1 MEDQEH
7 AVPQVKQNPSEDGFC
22 RPLFCGQQNRQ
33 ICLYIFSKACYDKY
47 YNIGTYAFLRVEKYP
62 DLRQRGN
69 KSMYRRDSKGWLKH
83 FDFMVLDLI
92 VLQVAFVLSYV
103 LRHGWTNPYQNPVY
117 AGMGAFLLLC
127 DLVIIF
133 FTEPFRN
140 ILKRGYYR
148 EMEALIQ
155 QTLFVELFAVLFLFA
170 QQTGEEYS
178 RLSMMLMGV
187 LYVAIGYPARLIWK
201 QVLRKS
207 HRQGRRSLLLI
218 CTRENVEK
226 TIQNLYDNN
235 YGAYRITGLVL
246 LEDGWV
252 GQQIGGVP
260 VVAQIQETAAYAQ
273 KNWVDEVFVN
283 LPEGSE
289 IPYALMDDFVE
300 MGVTV
305 HLSLAQVTHMQGR
318 VQIVEKVGN
327 YTVLTSSMN
336 YATTKQAFLKRAM
349 DIAGGLVGCL
359 ICGVLFLFVAPAIYI
374 SSPGPIFFTQERI
387 GKNGKHFKM
396 YKFRSMYMDAEE
408 RKKEL
413 LALNR
418 HGGALMFK
426 LDFDPR
432 IIGNKILPDGTRKTG
447 VGQFIRD
454 TSIDEFPQFFNV
466 LKGDMS
472 LVGTRPPLISE
483 FEAYQQHHRA
493 RMSVKP
499 GITGMWQVSGRSEIT
514 DFEEVVQLDTK
525 YINEWSIGLDIKILL
540 QTVITVLKRKGS
552 M

>member
-1 MEDQEH
+1 M
-7 AVPQVKQNPSEDGFC
+7 K
-22 RPLFCGQQNRQ
+22 
-33 ICLYIFSKACYDKY
+33 K
-47 YNIGTYAFLRVEKYP
+47 T
-62 DLRQRGN
+62 
-69 KSMYRRDSKGWLKH
+69 
-83 FDFMVLDLI
+83 
-92 VLQVAFVLSYV
+92 
-103 LRHGWTNPYQNPVY
+103 
-117 AGMGAFLLLC
+117 
-127 DLVIIF
+127 
-133 FTEPFRN
+133 
-140 ILKRGYYR
+140 IL
-148 EMEALIQ
+148 
-155 QTLFVELFAVLFLFA
+155 
-170 QQTGEEYS
+170 
-178 RLSMMLMGV
+178 
-187 LYVAIGYPARLIWK
+187 WK
-201 QVLRKS
+201 LVLRKTR
-207 HRQGRRSLLLI
+207 RQGKRSLLI
-218 CTRENVEK
+218 VGSVENVVQTVRSIYE
-226 TIQNLYDNN
+226 NN
-235 YGAYRITGLVL
+235 YGVYTVSGLVL
-246 LEDGWV
+246 VEEGFV
-252 GQQIGGVP
+252 GTEIGGVP
-260 VVAQIQETAAYAQ
+260 VVAETETAAAYAQ

-283 LPEGSE
+283 LPETETLSQKL
-289 IPYALMDDFVE
+289 IDNFVE

-305 HLSLAQVTHMQGR
+305 HLNLSQITHVPGR

-336 YATTKQAFLKRAM
+336 YATTRQAFLKRAM

-413 LALNR
+413 LAQNR

-432 IIGNKILPDGTRKTG
+432 IIGNKILPDGTRKKG
-447 VGQFIRD
+447 IGQFIRD

-483 FEAYQQHHRA
+483 FEAYEQHHRA

-499 GITGMWQVSGRSEIT
+499 GITGMWQVSGRSTIT
-514 DFEEVVQLDTK
+514 DFEEVVRLDTR
-525 YINEWSIGLDIKILL
+525 YINEWSLGLDIKILL
-540 QTVITVLKRKGS
+540 QTVAAVLKREGS

>member
-1 MEDQEH
+1 
-7 AVPQVKQNPSEDGFC
+7 
-22 RPLFCGQQNRQ
+22 
-33 ICLYIFSKACYDKY
+33 
-47 YNIGTYAFLRVEKYP
+47 
-62 DLRQRGN
+62 
-69 KSMYRRDSKGWLKH
+69 MYRRDAKGWLKH
-83 FDFMVLDLI
+83 LDFMILDLI
-92 VLQVAFVLSYV
+92 VLQVSFVLAYV
-103 LRHGWTNPYQNPVY
+103 LWHGFHNPYRLPLY
-117 AGMGAFLLLC
+117 ADMGLFLFLC

-148 EMEALIQ
+148 EMEALLQ
-155 QTLFVELFAVLFLFA
+155 QTVFVELFAVLYLFA
-170 QQTGEEYS
+170 QKSGESYS
-178 RLSMMLMGV
+178 RMTMFLMGV
-187 LYVAIGYPARLIWK
+187 LYVVIGYITRILWK
-201 QVLRKS
+201 QVLKKIQRP
-207 HRQGRRSLLLI
+207 GRRSLLLV
-218 CTRENVEK
+218 CNMENVVK
-226 TIQNLYDNN
+226 TISDLHSNN
-235 YGAYRITGLVL
+235 YGVFQFSGLVL
-246 LEDGWV
+246 MEEGFV
-252 GQQIGGVP
+252 GTEIGGVP
-260 VVAQIQETAAYAQ
+260 VVAEMKDAAAYAQ
-273 KNWVDEVFVN
+273 KNWVDEVFIN
-283 LPEGSE
+283 LPEGVQT
-289 IPYALMDDFVE
+289 PQMLMDDFVE

-305 HLSLAQVTHMQGR
+305 HLNLSQVTHTPGR
-318 VQIVEKVGN
+318 VQIVEKVGS

-336 YATTKQAFLKRAM
+336 YATTKQAFVKRAM
-349 DIAGGLVGCL
+349 DILGGLVGCL
-359 ICGVLFLFVAPAIYI
+359 LCGLLMIFVAPAIYI
-374 SSPGPIFFTQERI
+374 SSPGPIFFAQERI

-413 LALNR
+413 MAQNKVS
-418 HGGALMFK
+418 GGLMFK

-447 VGQFIRD
+447 IGQFIRS

-514 DFEEVVQLDTK
+514 DFEEVVRLDTK

-540 QTVITVLKRKGS
+540 QTVAAVLQRKGS

>member
-1 MEDQEH
+1 
-7 AVPQVKQNPSEDGFC
+7 
-22 RPLFCGQQNRQ
+22 
-33 ICLYIFSKACYDKY
+33 
-47 YNIGTYAFLRVEKYP
+47 
-62 DLRQRGN
+62 
-69 KSMYRRDSKGWLKH
+69 MYRRDTKSWLKH
-83 FDFMVLDLI
+83 FDFMVLDLV
-92 VLQVAFVLSYV
+92 VLQVAFVLSYSI
-103 LRHGWTNPYQNPVY
+103 HHAWKNPYAEPLY
-117 AGMGAFLLLC
+117 ANMSIFLMLC
-127 DLVIIF
+127 DLLIIF

-140 ILKRGYYR
+140 VLKRGYYR
-148 EMEALIQ
+148 EMEALVQ
-155 QTLFVELFAVLFLFA
+155 QAVFVELFAVLYLFA
-170 QQTGEEYS
+170 QKVGGEYS
-178 RLSMMLMGV
+178 RVSMMLMGI
-187 LYVAIGYPARLIWK
+187 LYVLIGYITRICWK
-201 QVLRKS
+201 QILKKTR
-207 HRQGRRSLLLI
+207 RTGNRSLLI
-218 CTRENVEK
+218 VCDQSNAVK
-226 TIQNLYDNN
+226 TIQNIRDNN
-235 YGAYRITGLVL
+235 YGIYRIAGLVL
-246 LEDGWV
+246 TDV
-252 GQQIGGVP
+252 GFEGMEIGGVP
-260 VVAQIQETAAYAQ
+260 VVADLSSASVYAQ
-273 KNWVDEVFVN
+273 KNWVDEVFVS
-283 LPEGSE
+283 LPEGAQ
-289 IPYALMDDFVE
+289 IPNRLMDDFVE

-305 HLSLAQVTHMQGR
+305 HLDLSQITHMPGR
-318 VQIVEKVGN
+318 VQIVEKVGSF
-327 YTVLTSSMN
+327 TVLTSSMN
-336 YATTKQAFLKRAM
+336 YATTKQALLKRTM

-359 ICGVLFLFVAPAIYI
+359 MCGVLFLFVAPAIYI

-413 LALNR
+413 LAQNR

-447 VGQFIRD
+447 IGQFIRD

-514 DFEEVVQLDTK
+514 DFEEVVRLDTK

-540 QTVITVLKRKGS
+540 QTVATVLKREGS

>member
-1 MEDQEH
+1 
-7 AVPQVKQNPSEDGFC
+7 
-22 RPLFCGQQNRQ
+22 
-33 ICLYIFSKACYDKY
+33 
-47 YNIGTYAFLRVEKYP
+47 
-62 DLRQRGN
+62 
-69 KSMYRRDSKGWLKH
+69 MYRRDTKSWLKH
-83 FDFMVLDLI
+83 FDFMVLDLV
-92 VLQVAFVLSYV
+92 VLQIAFVLSYA
-103 LRHGWTNPYQNPVY
+103 LHHDWKNPYAEPLY
-117 AGMGAFLLLC
+117 ANMSIFLMLC
-127 DLVIIF
+127 DLLIIF

-140 ILKRGYYR
+140 VLKRGYYR
-148 EMEALIQ
+148 EMEALVQ
-155 QTLFVELFAVLFLFA
+155 QAVFVELFAVLYLFA
-170 QQTGEEYS
+170 QKVGGDYS
-178 RLSMMLMGV
+178 RVSMMLMGI
-187 LYVAIGYPARLIWK
+187 LYVLIGYITRICWK
-201 QVLRKS
+201 QILKKTR
-207 HRQGRRSLLLI
+207 RTGNRSLLI
-218 CTRENVEK
+218 VCDQSNAVK
-226 TIQNLYDNN
+226 TIQNIRDNN
-235 YGAYRITGLVL
+235 YGIYRIAGLVL
-246 LEDGWV
+246 TDV
-252 GQQIGGVP
+252 GFEGMEIGGVP
-260 VVAQIQETAAYAQ
+260 VVADLSSASVYAQ
-273 KNWVDEVFVN
+273 KNWVDEVFVS
-283 LPEGSE
+283 LPEGAQ
-289 IPYALMDDFVE
+289 IPNRLMDDFVE

-305 HLSLAQVTHMQGR
+305 HLDLSQITHMPGR
-318 VQIVEKVGN
+318 VQIVEKVGSF
-327 YTVLTSSMN
+327 TVLTSSMN
-336 YATTKQAFLKRAM
+336 YATTKQALLKRTM
-349 DIAGGLVGCL
+349 DITGGLGGCL
-359 ICGVLFLFVAPAIYI
+359 MCGVLFLFVAPAIYI

-413 LALNR
+413 LAQNR

-447 VGQFIRD
+447 IGQFIRD

-514 DFEEVVQLDTK
+514 DFEEVVRLDTK

-540 QTVITVLKRKGS
+540 QTVATVLKREGS

>member
-1 MEDQEH
+1 
-7 AVPQVKQNPSEDGFC
+7 
-22 RPLFCGQQNRQ
+22 
-33 ICLYIFSKACYDKY
+33 
-47 YNIGTYAFLRVEKYP
+47 
-62 DLRQRGN
+62 
-69 KSMYRRDSKGWLKH
+69 MYRRDAKGWLKH
-83 FDFMVLDLI
+83 FDFMILDLM
-92 VLQVAFVLSYV
+92 VLQTAFVLSYT
-103 LRHGWTNPYQNPVY
+103 LRHGWVNPYWDPLY
-117 AGMGAFLLLC
+117 ADMGTFLMLF

-148 EMEALIQ
+148 EMEAVLQ
-155 QTLFVELFAVLFLFA
+155 QAIFVELFAVLYLFA
-170 QQTGEEYS
+170 QQAGEEYS
-178 RLSMMLMGV
+178 RISMLLLAV
-187 LYVAIGYPARLIWK
+187 LYVGLGYPARLIWK
-201 QVLRKS
+201 QVLKKTRRNGS
-207 HRQGRRSLLLI
+207 RSLLVV
-218 CTRENVEK
+218 CSKETAVK
-226 TIQNLYDNN
+226 TIKNIRDHN
-235 YGAYRITGLVL
+235 YGSYNIAGLVL
-246 LEDGWV
+246 TDRDFTGMELN
-252 GQQIGGVP
+252 GVP
-260 VVAQIQETAAYAQ
+260 VVAEAEEAAAYAQ

-283 LPEGSE
+283 LVTTEEFPQKL
-289 IPYALMDDFVE
+289 IDDFME

-305 HLSLAQVTHMQGR
+305 HLNMPQITQVPGR

-327 YTVLTSSMN
+327 YTVITSSMN
-336 YATTKQAFLKRAM
+336 YATTRQAFMKRFM

-359 ICGVLFLFVAPAIYI
+359 ICAILFVFVAPIIYI
-374 SSPGPIFFTQERI
+374 SSPGPIFFKQERI

-413 LALNR
+413 MSQNK
-418 HGGALMFK
+418 HSSDLMFK

-447 VGQFIRD
+447 IGQFIRD
-454 TSIDEFPQFFNV
+454 TSIDEFPQFINV
-466 LKGDMS
+466 LKGEMS

-514 DFEEVVQLDTK
+514 DFEEVVRLDTQ
-525 YINEWSIGLDIKILL
+525 YINDWSIGLDIKILL
-540 QTVITVLKRKGS
+540 QTVVAVLRRKGS

>member
-1 MEDQEH
+1 MIEIIIGRS
-7 AVPQVKQNPSEDGFC
+7 AVFSDFGLPFILSWIIPGHGR
-22 RPLFCGQQNRQ
+22 RPCP
-33 ICLYIFSKACYDKY
+33 
-47 YNIGTYAFLRVEKYP
+47 VE
-62 DLRQRGN
+62 RG
-69 KSMYRRDSKGWLKH
+69 SDMYRRDTKGWLKH
-83 FDFMVLDLI
+83 FDFMVLDLLA
-92 VLQVAFVLSYV
+92 LQIAFVLSYAIHHAW
-103 LRHGWTNPYQNPVY
+103 RNPFADPLY
-117 AGMGAFLLLC
+117 ANMSVFLMLC

-148 EMEALIQ
+148 EMESIVQ
-155 QTLFVELFAVLFLFA
+155 QTIFVELFAVLYLFA
-170 QQTGEEYS
+170 QKTGGDYS
-178 RLSMMLMGV
+178 RISMMLMGIFYLV
-187 LYVAIGYPARLIWK
+187 IGYIVRILWK
-201 QVLRKS
+201 LFLLKTRRVGK
-207 HRQGRRSLLLI
+207 RSLLII
-218 CTRENVEK
+218 CTQENAVK
-226 TIQNLYDNN
+226 TIQNIHKNN
-235 YGAYRITGLVL
+235 YGDYLFAGLVL
-246 LEDGWV
+246 VNPGFV
-252 GQQIGGVP
+252 GMEISSVP
-260 VVAQIQETAAYAQ
+260 VVAELEAVAAYAQ
-273 KNWVDEVFVN
+273 KNWVDEVFIN
-283 LPEGSE
+283 LPETVAL
-289 IPYALMDDFVE
+289 PHKLMDDFVE

-305 HLSLAQVTHMQGR
+305 HLNLSQVTHTPGR

-359 ICGVLFLFVAPAIYI
+359 ICGLLTIFVAPAIYI

-413 LALNR
+413 MAQNR
-418 HGGALMFK
+418 HGGNLMFK
-426 LDFDPR
+426 LEFDPR
-432 IIGNKILPDGTRKTG
+432 IIGNKILSDGSRKTG
-447 VGQFIRD
+447 IGQFIRD

-466 LKGDMS
+466 LKGEMS

-514 DFEEVVQLDTK
+514 DFEEVVRLDTQ
-525 YINEWSIGLDIKILL
+525 YINEWSIGLDIKILI
-540 QTVITVLKRKGS
+540 QTVFAVLKRKGS

>member
-1 MEDQEH
+1 
-7 AVPQVKQNPSEDGFC
+7 
-22 RPLFCGQQNRQ
+22 
-33 ICLYIFSKACYDKY
+33 
-47 YNIGTYAFLRVEKYP
+47 
-62 DLRQRGN
+62 
-69 KSMYRRDSKGWLKH
+69 MYRRDAKGWLKH
-83 FDFMVLDLI
+83 LDFMILDLI
-92 VLQVAFVLSYV
+92 VLQISFVLAYV
-103 LRHGWTNPYQNPVY
+103 LRHGLHNPYRVPLY
-117 AGMGAFLLLC
+117 ANMSVFLFLC

-148 EMEALIQ
+148 EMEAILQ
-155 QTLFVELFAVLFLFA
+155 QAVFVELFAALYLFA
-170 QQTGEEYS
+170 QKSGASYS
-178 RLSMMLMGV
+178 RMTMFLMGIV
-187 LYVAIGYPARLIWK
+187 YILLGYITRIFWK
-201 QVLRKS
+201 WVLRKNK
-207 HRQGRRSLLLI
+207 RAGKRSLLLV
-218 CTRENVEK
+218 CSMENVVK
-226 TIQNLYDNN
+226 TLGDLCSNN
-235 YGAYRITGLVL
+235 YGSYQFSGLVL
-246 LEDGWV
+246 LEEGFV
-252 GQQIGGVP
+252 GREIGGVP
-260 VVAQIQETAAYAQ
+260 VVAEAKDAAAYAQ
-273 KNWVDEVFVN
+273 KNWVDEVFIN
-283 LPEGSE
+283 LPEGAE
-289 IPYALMDDFVE
+289 TPQLLMDDFVE

-305 HLSLAQVTHMQGR
+305 HLNLSQVTHTPGR

-327 YTVLTSSMN
+327 FTVLTSSMN
-336 YATTKQAFLKRAM
+336 YATTKQAFAKRAM
-349 DIAGGLVGCL
+349 DILGGLVGCL

-374 SSPGPIFFTQERI
+374 SSPGPIFFAQERI

-413 LALNR
+413 MAQNKIS
-418 HGGALMFK
+418 GGLMFK

-432 IIGNKILPDGTRKTG
+432 IIGNRILPDGTRKTG
-447 VGQFIRD
+447 IGQFIRS

-514 DFEEVVQLDTK
+514 DFEEVVRLDTK
-525 YINEWSIGLDIKILL
+525 YINEWSLGLDIKILL
-540 QTVITVLKRKGS
+540 QTVAAVLKRKGS

>member
-1 MEDQEH
+1 
-7 AVPQVKQNPSEDGFC
+7 
-22 RPLFCGQQNRQ
+22 
-33 ICLYIFSKACYDKY
+33 
-47 YNIGTYAFLRVEKYP
+47 
-62 DLRQRGN
+62 
-69 KSMYRRDSKGWLKH
+69 MYRRDGKSWLKH
-83 FDFMVLDLI
+83 VDFMILDLLI
-92 VLQVAFVLSYV
+92 LQIAFVLSYV
-103 LRHGWTNPYQNPVY
+103 LRHGMENPFDRPPY
-117 AGMGAFLLLC
+117 ANMSVFLMLS
-127 DLVIIF
+127 DLIIIF

-140 ILKRGYYR
+140 ILKRGYFR
-148 EMEALIQ
+148 ELEAIAQ
-155 QTLFVELFAVLFLFA
+155 QTVFLELSAVFFLFA
-170 QQTGEEYS
+170 QKTGEQYS
-178 RLSMMLMGV
+178 RISMVLMAV
-187 LYVAIGYPARLIWK
+187 LYAAISYTVRILWK
-201 QVLRKS
+201 WFLKKTR
-207 HRQGRRSLLLI
+207 RQGQRSLLI
-218 CTRENVEK
+218 VCTQENVIR
-226 TIQNLYDNN
+226 TIKNINDAN
-235 YGAYRITGLVL
+235 YGQYRISGLVMMDPGFAGM
-246 LEDGWV
+246 E
-252 GQQIGGVP
+252 IGGIP
-260 VVAQIQETAAYAQ
+260 VVAEAAEAPAYAQ

-283 LPEGSE
+283 LPEAME
-289 IPYALMDDFVE
+289 TPHDMMDAFVE

-305 HLSLAQVTHMQGR
+305 HLNLSQVTKMPGR

-359 ICGVLFLFVAPAIYI
+359 ICAILFVFVAPVLYI

-413 LALNR
+413 LAQNKMN
-418 HGGALMFK
+418 GSLMFK

-447 VGQFIRD
+447 IGQFIRS

-514 DFEEVVQLDTK
+514 DFEEVVKLDTQ

-540 QTVITVLKRKGS
+540 KTVLTVLKRDGS
-552 M
+552 V

>member
-1 MEDQEH
+1 
-7 AVPQVKQNPSEDGFC
+7 
-22 RPLFCGQQNRQ
+22 
-33 ICLYIFSKACYDKY
+33 
-47 YNIGTYAFLRVEKYP
+47 
-62 DLRQRGN
+62 
-69 KSMYRRDSKGWLKH
+69 MYRRDSKGWLKH
-83 FDFMVLDLI
+83 FDFMVLDLM
-92 VLQVAFVLSYV
+92 VLQIAFVLSYV
-103 LRHGWTNPYQNPVY
+103 LWHGWVNPYQYPIYVSMN
-117 AGMGAFLLLC
+117 AFLLMC

-148 EMEALIQ
+148 EMEALLQ
-155 QTLFVELFAVLFLFA
+155 QTLFIVLFAVLFLFA
-170 QQTGEEYS
+170 QQAGEEYS
-178 RLSMMLMGV
+178 RGTMVLMGV
-187 LYVAIGYPARLIWK
+187 LYVAIGYPARLGWK
-201 QVLRKS
+201 LVLKKTRRIGS
-207 HRQGRRSLLLI
+207 RSLLLV
-218 CTRENVEK
+218 CNRENVEK
-226 TIQNLYDNN
+226 IIKNISDNN

-246 LEDGWV
+246 LEESFV
-252 GQQIGGVP
+252 GTTISGVP
-260 VVAQIQETAAYAQ
+260 VVAEAADAAAYAQ

-283 LPEGSE
+283 LPETTE
-289 IPYALMDDFVE
+289 QVQTLMDDFVE

-305 HLSLAQVTHMQGR
+305 HLSLMQITHMQGR

-359 ICGVLFLFVAPAIYI
+359 ICCVLMIFVAPAIYI
-374 SSPGPIFFTQERI
+374 SSPGPIFFAQERI
-387 GKNGKHFKM
+387 GKNGKRFKM

-432 IIGNKILPDGTRKTG
+432 IIGNKTLPDGTRKTG
-447 VGQFIRD
+447 VGQFIRN

-514 DFEEVVQLDTK
+514 DFEQVVQLDTK

-540 QTVITVLKRKGS
+540 QTVITVLRRKGS

>member
-1 MEDQEH
+1 
-7 AVPQVKQNPSEDGFC
+7 
-22 RPLFCGQQNRQ
+22 
-33 ICLYIFSKACYDKY
+33 
-47 YNIGTYAFLRVEKYP
+47 
-62 DLRQRGN
+62 
-69 KSMYRRDSKGWLKH
+69 MYRRDSKGWLKH
-83 FDFMVLDLI
+83 LDFMVLDLL
-92 VLQVAFVLSYV
+92 VLQVAFVLSYM
-103 LRHGWTNPYQNPVY
+103 LHHDWHNPYKEPLY
-117 AGMGAFLLLC
+117 ANMSLFLMMC

-140 ILKRGYYR
+140 VLKRGYYR
-148 EMEALIQ
+148 EMEAIVQ
-155 QTLFVELFAVLFLFA
+155 QAVFVELFAVLYLFA
-170 QQTGEEYS
+170 QKVGGDYS
-178 RLSMMLMGV
+178 RVSMLLMGI
-187 LYVAIGYPARLIWK
+187 LYVIIGYIVRIIWK
-201 QVLRKS
+201 LVLDKFQRPGK
-207 HRQGRRSLLLI
+207 RSLLLV
-218 CTRENVEK
+218 CNMENVVS
-226 TIQNLYDNN
+226 TISNIRHNN
-235 YGAYRITGLVL
+235 YGTYQLSGLVL
-246 LEDGWV
+246 AEEGFV
-252 GQQIGGVP
+252 GTEIGGVP
-260 VVAQIQETAAYAQ
+260 VVAEARDVSAYTQ
-273 KNWVDEVFVN
+273 KHWVDEVFINVPDTET
-283 LPEGSE
+283 LPQHM
-289 IPYALMDDFVE
+289 MDDFVE

-305 HLSLAQVTHMQGR
+305 HLNLTQVTHTPGR

-336 YATTKQAFLKRAM
+336 YATTKQAFAKRAM
-349 DIAGGLVGCL
+349 DILGGLVGCL
-359 ICGVLFLFVAPAIYI
+359 ICGLLIILVGPVIYL
-374 SSPGPIFFTQERI
+374 SSPGPIFFAQERI

-413 LALNR
+413 MAQNKIS
-418 HGGALMFK
+418 GGLMFK

-447 VGQFIRD
+447 IGQFIRS

-514 DFEEVVQLDTK
+514 DFEEVVRLDTQ

-540 QTVITVLKRKGS
+540 QTVLAVLKRKGS

>member
-1 MEDQEH
+1 
-7 AVPQVKQNPSEDGFC
+7 
-22 RPLFCGQQNRQ
+22 
-33 ICLYIFSKACYDKY
+33 
-47 YNIGTYAFLRVEKYP
+47 
-62 DLRQRGN
+62 
-69 KSMYRRDSKGWLKH
+69 MYRRDTKGWLKH
-83 FDFMVLDLI
+83 LDFMILDLI
-92 VLQVAFVLSYV
+92 VLQVAFVLACI
-103 LRHGWTNPYQNPVY
+103 LRLGIHNPYRTPLY
-117 AGMGAFLLLC
+117 ANMSVFLLLC
-127 DLVIIF
+127 DLVVIF

-140 ILKRGYYR
+140 VLKRGYYR
-148 EMEALIQ
+148 EMESIVQ
-155 QTLFVELFAVLFLFA
+155 QAVFVELFAVLYLFA
-170 QQTGEEYS
+170 QQMGESFS
-178 RLSMMLMGV
+178 RIIMMLMGI
-187 LYVAIGYPARLIWK
+187 LYVILAYISRLLWK
-201 QVLRKS
+201 HVLKKTVK
-207 HRQGRRSLLLI
+207 QGKRSLLI
-218 CTRENVEK
+218 VCSQENVMN
-226 TIQNLYDNN
+226 TIKNIQDNN
-235 YGAYRITGLVL
+235 YGMYQISGLVL
-246 LEDGWV
+246 TDAGYAGTEISG
-252 GQQIGGVP
+252 IP
-260 VVAQIQETAAYAQ
+260 VVAETADASAYAQ

-283 LPEGSE
+283 LPENAQL
-289 IPYALMDDFVE
+289 PHKLMNDFVE

-305 HLSLAQVTHMQGR
+305 HLNLSQVTHVPGR

-349 DIAGGLVGCL
+349 DIAGGLAGCL
-359 ICGVLFLFVAPAIYI
+359 ICLLLVIFVGPVIYL

-413 LALNR
+413 LAQNR
-418 HGGALMFK
+418 HGGSLMFK

-483 FEAYQQHHRA
+483 FEAYEQHHRA

-514 DFEEVVQLDTK
+514 DFEEVVRLDTK

-540 QTVITVLKRKGS
+540 QTVLTVLKREGS

>member
-1 MEDQEH
+1 
-7 AVPQVKQNPSEDGFC
+7 
-22 RPLFCGQQNRQ
+22 
-33 ICLYIFSKACYDKY
+33 
-47 YNIGTYAFLRVEKYP
+47 
-62 DLRQRGN
+62 
-69 KSMYRRDSKGWLKH
+69 MYRRDAKSWLKH
-83 FDFMVLDLI
+83 IDFMILDLL
-92 VLQVAFVLSYV
+92 VLQIAFVLSYTI
-103 LRHGWTNPYQNPVY
+103 RHGWHNPYNIPVY
-117 AGMGAFLLLC
+117 ANMSVFLVLS
-127 DLVIIF
+127 DLIIIF

-148 EMEALIQ
+148 EMEAIVQ
-155 QTLFVELFAVLFLFA
+155 QTVFLELSAVFFLFA
-170 QQTGEEYS
+170 QQAGEQYS
-178 RLSMMLMGV
+178 RISMVLMAV
-187 LYVAIGYPARLIWK
+187 LYAAISYVVRILWK
-201 QVLRKS
+201 LFLKKTR
-207 HRQGRRSLLLI
+207 RQGSRSLLI
-218 CTRENVEK
+218 VCTQETVIR
-226 TIQNLYDNN
+226 TIKNINDAN
-235 YGAYRITGLVL
+235 YGLYRISGLVMM
-246 LEDGWV
+246 DPGFV
-252 GQQIGGVP
+252 GMEIGGIP
-260 VVAQIQETAAYAQ
+260 VVAEAADAPAYAQ
-273 KNWVDEVFVN
+273 INWVDEVFVN
-283 LPEGSE
+283 LPETME
-289 IPYALMDDFVE
+289 TPHDMMDAFVE

-305 HLSLAQVTHMQGR
+305 HLNLSQVVKMPGR

-336 YATTKQAFLKRAM
+336 YATTKQAVLKRTM

-359 ICGVLFLFVAPAIYI
+359 ICAVLFVFVAPALYI

-413 LALNR
+413 LAQNKMN
-418 HGGALMFK
+418 GSLMFK

-432 IIGNKILPDGTRKTG
+432 IIGNRILPDGTRKTG
-447 VGQFIRD
+447 IGQFIRS

-514 DFEEVVQLDTK
+514 DFEEVVRLDTQ

-540 QTVITVLKRKGS
+540 KTVIAVLARKGS

>member
-1 MEDQEH
+1 
-7 AVPQVKQNPSEDGFC
+7 
-22 RPLFCGQQNRQ
+22 
-33 ICLYIFSKACYDKY
+33 
-47 YNIGTYAFLRVEKYP
+47 
-62 DLRQRGN
+62 
-69 KSMYRRDSKGWLKH
+69 MYRRDAKGWLKH
-83 FDFMVLDLI
+83 FDFMVLDLL
-92 VLQVAFVLSYV
+92 VLQVAFVLSYM
-103 LRHGWTNPYQNPVY
+103 LHHDWKNPYAEPLY
-117 AGMGAFLLLC
+117 ANMSLFLVLC
-127 DLVIIF
+127 DLVVIF

-148 EMEALIQ
+148 ELESVVQ
-155 QTLFVELFAVLFLFA
+155 QALFVELFAVLYLFA
-170 QQTGEEYS
+170 QKVGGNYS
-178 RLSMMLMGV
+178 RVSMMLMGI
-187 LYVAIGYPARLIWK
+187 LYVAIGYVVRIVWK
-201 QVLRKS
+201 LVLAKTQRVGK
-207 HRQGRRSLLLI
+207 RSLLLV
-218 CTRENVEK
+218 CNMENVVS
-226 TIQNLYDNN
+226 TIANIRDNN
-235 YGAYRITGLVL
+235 YGTFQLSGLALV
-246 LEDGWV
+246 EEGFV
-252 GQQIGGVP
+252 GQEIGGVP
-260 VVAQIQETAAYAQ
+260 VVAEAKDVSAYAQ
-273 KNWVDEVFVN
+273 KHWVDEVFIN
-283 LPEGSE
+283 LPESE
-289 IPYALMDDFVE
+289 DLPRNIMDDFVE

-305 HLSLAQVTHMQGR
+305 HLNLNQVTHAPGR

-359 ICGVLFLFVAPAIYI
+359 ICGLLIVLVGPVIYL

-413 LALNR
+413 MAQNKM
-418 HGGALMFK
+418 GGNLMFK

-447 VGQFIRD
+447 VGQFIRS

-514 DFEEVVQLDTK
+514 DFEEVVRLDTQ

-540 QTVITVLKRKGS
+540 QTVLAVLKRKGS

>member
-1 MEDQEH
+1 
-7 AVPQVKQNPSEDGFC
+7 
-22 RPLFCGQQNRQ
+22 
-33 ICLYIFSKACYDKY
+33 
-47 YNIGTYAFLRVEKYP
+47 
-62 DLRQRGN
+62 
-69 KSMYRRDSKGWLKH
+69 MYRRDTKGWLKH
-83 FDFMVLDLI
+83 LDFMILDLI
-92 VLQVAFVLSYV
+92 VLQISFVSAYV
-103 LRHGWTNPYQNPVY
+103 LWHGPQNPYKIPLY
-117 AGMGAFLLLC
+117 ASMSVFLLLC

-148 EMEALIQ
+148 EMEAILQ
-155 QTLFVELFAVLFLFA
+155 QAIFVELFAVLYLFA
-170 QQTGEEYS
+170 QKSGEEYS
-178 RLSMMLMGV
+178 RMTMFLMGI
-187 LYVAIGYPARLIWK
+187 LYVTVGYITRILWK
-201 QVLRKS
+201 LVLEKIQRPGK
-207 HRQGRRSLLLI
+207 RSLLVV
-218 CTRENVEK
+218 CNMENVVK
-226 TIQNLYDNN
+226 TLGNLRDNN
-235 YGAYRITGLVL
+235 YGAYQFSGLVL
-246 LEDGWV
+246 MEDGFV
-252 GQQIGGVP
+252 GTDIGGVP
-260 VVAQIQETAAYAQ
+260 VVAEAKDVSAYAQ
-273 KNWVDEVFVN
+273 KHWVDEVFIN
-283 LPEGSE
+283 LPETAE
-289 IPYALMDDFVE
+289 LPQRLMDDFVE

-305 HLSLAQVTHMQGR
+305 HLNLSQVTHTPGR

-359 ICGVLFLFVAPAIYI
+359 FCGLLMIFVAPAIYI
-374 SSPGPIFFTQERI
+374 SSPGPIFFAQERI

-413 LALNR
+413 MAQNKI
-418 HGGALMFK
+418 GGGLMFK

-432 IIGNKILPDGTRKTG
+432 IIGNKVLPDGTRKTG
-447 VGQFIRD
+447 IGQFIRS

-514 DFEEVVQLDTK
+514 DFEEVVRLDTK

-540 QTVITVLKRKGS
+540 QTVAAVLKRKGS

>member
-1 MEDQEH
+1 MYNE
-7 AVPQVKQNPSEDGFC
+7 
-22 RPLFCGQQNRQ
+22 NRKVCHLGLLPVFGLD
-33 ICLYIFSKACYDKY
+33 ICDIYGKPFR
-47 YNIGTYAFLRVEKYP
+47 FLWKKEEI
-62 DLRQRGN
+62 N
-69 KSMYRRDSKGWLKH
+69 MYRRDAKGWLKH
-83 FDFMVLDLI
+83 LDFMILDLI
-92 VLQVAFVLSYV
+92 VLQISFVLGYM
-103 LRHGWTNPYQNPVY
+103 LRHGLHNPYRLPLY
-117 AGMGAFLLLC
+117 ASMGVFLVLC

-148 EMEALIQ
+148 EMEALVQ
-155 QTLFVELFAVLFLFA
+155 QALFVELFSVLYLFA
-170 QQTGEEYS
+170 QKSGEEYS
-178 RLSMMLMGV
+178 RMTMFLMGI
-187 LYVAIGYPARLIWK
+187 LYVIIGYISRIFWK
-201 QVLRKS
+201 QVLKKTQ
-207 HRQGRRSLLLI
+207 RQGKRSLLVVCNL
-218 CTRENVEK
+218 ENVVR
-226 TIQNLYDNN
+226 TIANIRDNN
-235 YGAYRITGLVL
+235 YGAYQFSGLVL
-246 LEDGWV
+246 AEEGFV
-252 GQQIGGVP
+252 GQEIGGVP
-260 VVAQIQETAAYAQ
+260 VVASMEEASAYAQ
-273 KNWVDEVFVN
+273 KNWVDEVFISLSETEN
-283 LPEGSE
+283 LLQK
-289 IPYALMDDFVE
+289 LMDDFVE

-305 HLSLAQVTHMQGR
+305 HLNLSQITHNPGR
-318 VQIVEKVGN
+318 VQIVEKVGS

-336 YATTKQAFLKRAM
+336 YATTKQALLKRTM
-349 DIAGGLVGCL
+349 DILGGLVGCL
-359 ICGVLFLFVAPAIYI
+359 LCALLFVFVAPVIYF
-374 SSPGPIFFTQERI
+374 SSPGPIFFAQERI

-413 LALNR
+413 MAQNKMK
-418 HGGALMFK
+418 GGLMFK

-432 IIGNKILPDGTRKTG
+432 IIGNRILPDGTRKTG
-447 VGQFIRD
+447 IGQFIRS

-514 DFEEVVQLDTK
+514 DFEEVVRLDTK

-540 QTVITVLKRKGS
+540 QTVAAVLKRKGS

>member
-1 MEDQEH
+1 
-7 AVPQVKQNPSEDGFC
+7 
-22 RPLFCGQQNRQ
+22 
-33 ICLYIFSKACYDKY
+33 
-47 YNIGTYAFLRVEKYP
+47 
-62 DLRQRGN
+62 
-69 KSMYRRDSKGWLKH
+69 MYRRDAKGWLKH
-83 FDFMVLDLI
+83 LDFMLIDLLVLQISFVVAYMLRHGLRNPYDVPLYASMGVFLILCDLI
-92 VLQVAFVLSYV
+92 V
-103 LRHGWTNPYQNPVY
+103 
-117 AGMGAFLLLC
+117 
-127 DLVIIF
+127 IF

-148 EMEALIQ
+148 EMEAVFQ
-155 QTLFVELFAVLFLFA
+155 QTVFVELFAVLFLFA
-170 QQTGEEYS
+170 QQTGAEYS
-178 RLSMMLMGV
+178 RMTMLLMAPV
-187 LYVAIGYPARLIWK
+187 YMLTGYIARLLWK
-201 QVLRKS
+201 AVLRKYR
-207 HRQGRRSLLLI
+207 RQGKRSLLLV
-218 CTRENVEK
+218 CTQTNAAK
-226 TIQNLYDNN
+226 TVKNILDNN
-235 YGAYRITGLVL
+235 YGVYQISGLVL
-246 LEDGWV
+246 EEPGFV
-252 GQQIGGVP
+252 GMEIGGVP
-260 VVAQIQETAAYAQ
+260 VVAEVETVSAYAQ
-273 KNWVDEVFVN
+273 KNWVDEVFIN
-283 LPEGSE
+283 LPETAE
-289 IPYALMDDFVE
+289 YPRKLMDDFVT

-305 HLSLAQVTHMQGR
+305 HLNLSQVTHAPGR

-336 YATTKQAFLKRAM
+336 YSTTKQAFLKRAM

-359 ICGVLFLFVAPAIYI
+359 ICILLVILVGPVIYL

-413 LALNR
+413 MAQNR

-447 VGQFIRD
+447 VGQFIRS

-483 FEAYQQHHRA
+483 FEAYEQHHRA

-514 DFEEVVQLDTK
+514 DFEEVVRLDTK
-525 YINEWSIGLDIKILL
+525 YINEWSIGLDIKILF
-540 QTVITVLKRKGS
+540 QTVATVLKQKGS

>member
-1 MEDQEH
+1 MITGY
-7 AVPQVKQNPSEDGFC
+7 VTRILWKT
-22 RPLFCGQQNRQ
+22 L
-33 ICLYIFSKACYDKY
+33 LKK
-47 YNIGTYAFLRVEKYP
+47 
-62 DLRQRGN
+62 
-69 KSMYRRDSKGWLKH
+69 YRRQGKRS
-83 FDFMVLDLI
+83 
-92 VLQVAFVLSYV
+92 
-103 LRHGWTNPYQNPVY
+103 
-117 AGMGAFLLLC
+117 LLVVC
-127 DLVIIF
+127 TQANAVS
-133 FTEPFRN
+133 TVRN
-140 ILKRGYYR
+140 IL
-148 EMEALIQ
+148 
-155 QTLFVELFAVLFLFA
+155 
-170 QQTGEEYS
+170 
-178 RLSMMLMGV
+178 
-187 LYVAIGYPARLIWK
+187 
-201 QVLRKS
+201 
-207 HRQGRRSLLLI
+207 
-218 CTRENVEK
+218 
-226 TIQNLYDNN
+226 DNN
-235 YGAYRITGLVL
+235 YGIYHISGLVL
-246 LEDGWV
+246 EEPGFV
-252 GQQIGGVP
+252 GTQIGGVP
-260 VVAQIQETAAYAQ
+260 VIAEMENLSAYAQ
-273 KNWVDEVFVN
+273 KNWVDEVFIN
-283 LPEGSE
+283 LPETAA
-289 IPYALMDDFVE
+289 YLNKLMEDFVE

-305 HLSLAQVTHMQGR
+305 HLNLSQITHTPGR

-336 YATTKQAFLKRAM
+336 YATTKQAFVKRVM

-359 ICGVLFLFVAPAIYI
+359 ICVLLVIFVGPIIYF

-413 LALNR
+413 MAQNI
-418 HGGALMFK
+418 HGGNLMFK

-432 IIGNKILPDGTRKTG
+432 IIGNKVLPDGTRKTG
-447 VGQFIRD
+447 IGQFIRS

-514 DFEEVVQLDTK
+514 DFEEVVRLDTK

-540 QTVITVLKRKGS
+540 QTVATVLKQKGS

>member
-1 MEDQEH
+1 
-7 AVPQVKQNPSEDGFC
+7 
-22 RPLFCGQQNRQ
+22 
-33 ICLYIFSKACYDKY
+33 
-47 YNIGTYAFLRVEKYP
+47 
-62 DLRQRGN
+62 
-69 KSMYRRDSKGWLKH
+69 MYRRDAKGWLKH
-83 FDFMVLDLI
+83 LDFMILDLV
-92 VLQVAFVLSYV
+92 VLQVSFVLAYV
-103 LRHGWTNPYQNPVY
+103 LRHGLQNPYQIPLY
-117 AGMGAFLLLC
+117 ASMGVFLMLC

-140 ILKRGYYR
+140 VLKRGYYR
-148 EMEALIQ
+148 EMEALLQ
-155 QTLFVELFAVLFLFA
+155 QAVFVELFAVLYLFA
-170 QQTGEEYS
+170 QQTGEDYS
-178 RLSMMLMGV
+178 RMTMLLMGI
-187 LYVAIGYPARLIWK
+187 LYVAIGYITRICWK
-201 QVLRKS
+201 QVLKKIQRP
-207 HRQGRRSLLLI
+207 GNRSLLVVCNLENVVKTI
-218 CTRENVEK
+218 ANIRENS
-226 TIQNLYDNN
+226 
-235 YGAYRITGLVL
+235 YGAYQFSGLVL
-246 LEDGWV
+246 LEDGFV
-252 GQQIGGVP
+252 GQEIGGVP
-260 VVAQIQETAAYAQ
+260 VVAGVKEASAYAQ
-273 KNWVDEVFVN
+273 KNWVDEVFIN
-283 LPEGSE
+283 LPGTEE
-289 IPYALMDDFVE
+289 VPQELMDDFVE

-305 HLSLAQVTHMQGR
+305 HLNLSQVTHASGR

-336 YATTKQAFLKRAM
+336 YATTKQALMKRAM

-359 ICGVLFLFVAPAIYI
+359 ICGLLMIFVAPAIYI
-374 SSPGPIFFTQERI
+374 SSPGPIFFKQERI

-413 LALNR
+413 MAQNKVS
-418 HGGALMFK
+418 GGLMFK

-432 IIGNKILPDGTRKTG
+432 IIGNRILADGTRKTG
-447 VGQFIRD
+447 IGQFIRS

-514 DFEEVVQLDTK
+514 DFEEVVRLDTR

-540 QTVITVLKRKGS
+540 QTVVAVLKRKGS

>member
-1 MEDQEH
+1 
-7 AVPQVKQNPSEDGFC
+7 
-22 RPLFCGQQNRQ
+22 
-33 ICLYIFSKACYDKY
+33 
-47 YNIGTYAFLRVEKYP
+47 
-62 DLRQRGN
+62 
-69 KSMYRRDSKGWLKH
+69 MYRRDAKSWLKH
-83 FDFMVLDLI
+83 FDFMVIDLL
-92 VLQVAFVLSYV
+92 VLQLSFVLAFI
-103 LRHGWTNPYQNPVY
+103 LRHYRFSMYNPFAVPVY
-117 AGMGAFLLLC
+117 ANMGLFLVLC

-148 EMEALIQ
+148 EMEALFQQTVFLELASVFYLFIQ
-155 QTLFVELFAVLFLFA
+155 QEGA
-170 QQTGEEYS
+170 EYS
-178 RLSMMLMGV
+178 RSSMLLMGIIYIAV
-187 LYVAIGYPARLIWK
+187 SYPVRLLWK
-201 QVLRKS
+201 AALRKVQHKGS
-207 HRQGRRSLLLI
+207 RSLLLV
-218 CTRENVEK
+218 CTQENAVETMK
-226 TIQNLYDNN
+226 NISDNN
-235 YGAYRITGLVL
+235 YGAYRISGLVL
-246 LEDGWV
+246 LESGFV
-252 GQQIGGVP
+252 GTEIGGVP
-260 VVAQIQETAAYAQ
+260 VVAEAGQVSAYAQ

-283 LPEGSE
+283 LPQTVELPHE
-289 IPYALMDDFVE
+289 MMDDFVE

-305 HLSLAQVTHMQGR
+305 HLNLSQVTKMPGR
-318 VQIVEKVGN
+318 VQLVEKVGN

-359 ICGVLFLFVAPAIYI
+359 ICGVLCVFVAPALYI

-413 LALNR
+413 LAQNKMN
-418 HGGALMFK
+418 GSLMFK

-447 VGQFIRD
+447 IGQFIRS

-514 DFEEVVQLDTK
+514 DFEEVVRLDTK

-540 QTVITVLKRKGS
+540 KTVLTVLKRKGS
-552 M
+552 V

>member
-1 MEDQEH
+1 
-7 AVPQVKQNPSEDGFC
+7 
-22 RPLFCGQQNRQ
+22 
-33 ICLYIFSKACYDKY
+33 
-47 YNIGTYAFLRVEKYP
+47 
-62 DLRQRGN
+62 
-69 KSMYRRDSKGWLKH
+69 MYRRDAKGWLKH
-83 FDFMVLDLI
+83 LDFMILDLI
-92 VLQVAFVLSYV
+92 VLQISFVLAYV
-103 LRHGWTNPYQNPVY
+103 LWHGWINPYRYPIYISMN
-117 AGMGAFLLLC
+117 AFLLLC

-148 EMEALIQ
+148 EMEALLQ
-155 QTLFVELFAVLFLFA
+155 QAVFVELFAVLYLFA
-170 QQTGEEYS
+170 QKSSIEYS
-178 RLSMMLMGV
+178 RMTMFLMGI
-187 LYVAIGYPARLIWK
+187 LYVVIGYITRILWK
-201 QVLRKS
+201 QVLKKT
-207 HRQGRRSLLLI
+207 HRQGSRSLLVVCSL
-218 CTRENVEK
+218 ENVVK
-226 TIQNLYDNN
+226 TIANIRDNS
-235 YGAYRITGLVL
+235 YGAYQLSGLVL
-246 LEDGWV
+246 METGFV
-252 GQQIGGVP
+252 GQEIGGVP
-260 VVAQIQETAAYAQ
+260 VVAQAGEAAAYAQ
-273 KNWVDEVFVN
+273 KNWVDEVFIN
-283 LPEGSE
+283 LPATEE
-289 IPYALMDDFVE
+289 LPQKLMDDFVE

-305 HLSLAQVTHMQGR
+305 HLNLSQITHVPGR

-359 ICGVLFLFVAPAIYI
+359 ICAVLFVFVAPVIYI
-374 SSPGPIFFTQERI
+374 SSPGPIFFAQERI

-413 LALNR
+413 MAQNKMK
-418 HGGALMFK
+418 GGLMFK

-432 IIGNKILPDGTRKTG
+432 IIGNKVLPDGTRKTG
-447 VGQFIRD
+447 IGQFIRS

-514 DFEEVVQLDTK
+514 DFEEVVRLDTK

-540 QTVITVLKRKGS
+540 QTVAAVLKRKGS

>member
-1 MEDQEH
+1 M
-7 AVPQVKQNPSEDGFC
+7 AI
-22 RPLFCGQQNRQ
+22 LW
-33 ICLYIFSKACYDKY
+33 A
-47 YNIGTYAFLRVEKYP
+47 EKYP
-62 DLRQRGN
+62 GRRQRGN
-69 KSMYRRDSKGWLKH
+69 DIMYRRDSKGWLKH
-83 FDFMVLDLI
+83 FDFMVLDLM
-92 VLQVAFVLSYV
+92 VLQIAFVLSYV
-103 LRHGWTNPYQNPVY
+103 LWHGWVNPYQYPIYVSMN
-117 AGMGAFLLLC
+117 AFLLMC

-148 EMEALIQ
+148 EMEALLQ
-155 QTLFVELFAVLFLFA
+155 QTLFIVLFAVLFLFA
-170 QQTGEEYS
+170 QQAGEAYS
-178 RLSMMLMGV
+178 RGTMVLMGV
-187 LYVAIGYPARLIWK
+187 LYVAIGYPARLGWK
-201 QVLRKS
+201 LVLKKTRRIGS
-207 HRQGRRSLLLI
+207 RSLLLV
-218 CTRENVEK
+218 CNRENVEK
-226 TIQNLYDNN
+226 IIKNISDNN

-246 LEDGWV
+246 LEKGFV
-252 GQQIGGVP
+252 GTKISGVQ
-260 VVAQIQETAAYAQ
+260 VVAEAADAAAYAQ

-283 LPEGSE
+283 LPETT
-289 IPYALMDDFVE
+289 AQVQNLMDDFVE

-305 HLSLAQVTHMQGR
+305 HLSLMQITHMQGR

-359 ICGVLFLFVAPAIYI
+359 ICCVLMIFVAPAIYI
-374 SSPGPIFFTQERI
+374 SSPGPIFFAQERI
-387 GKNGKHFKM
+387 GKNGKRFKM

-447 VGQFIRD
+447 VGQFIRN

-514 DFEEVVQLDTK
+514 DFEQVVQLDTK

-540 QTVITVLKRKGS
+540 QTVITVLRRKGS

>member
-1 MEDQEH
+1 MTILQ
-7 AVPQVKQNPSEDGFC
+7 AQNQVK
-22 RPLFCGQQNRQ
+22 RLLQ
-33 ICLYIFSKACYDKY
+33 I
-47 YNIGTYAFLRVEKYP
+47 
-62 DLRQRGN
+62 QRGKN
-69 KSMYRRDSKGWLKH
+69 IMYRRDSKGWLKH

-92 VLQVAFVLSYV
+92 VLQLSFLLAYI
-103 LRHGWTNPYQNPVY
+103 LWHGWVNPYQYPVY
-117 AGMGAFLLLC
+117 VSMNAFLLLC

-148 EMEALIQ
+148 EMEALVQ
-155 QTLFVELFAVLFLFA
+155 QVLFVELFAVLFLFA
-170 QQTGEEYS
+170 QQAGEIYS
-178 RLSMMLMGV
+178 RGTMVLMGV
-187 LYVAIGYPARLIWK
+187 LYIAIGYPVRLGWK
-201 QVLRKS
+201 YLLKKNRKL
-207 HRQGRRSLLLI
+207 GNRSLLLVCPRADARQI
-218 CTRENVEK
+218 IRN
-226 TIQNLYDNN
+226 IYDNN
-235 YGAYRITGLVL
+235 YGDFLITGLVL
-246 LEDGWV
+246 TEAGFV
-252 GQQIGGVP
+252 GQEIEGIP
-260 VVAQIQETAAYAQ
+260 VVAELEQAAAYAQ

-283 LPEGSE
+283 LPDVEAAPQS
-289 IPYALMDDFVE
+289 LMHDFVE

-305 HLSLAQVTHMQGR
+305 HLSLAQITHMPGR

-349 DIAGGLVGCL
+349 DIAGGLVGCVL
-359 ICGVLFLFVAPAIYI
+359 CGVLMLFVAPAIYI

-387 GKNGKHFKM
+387 GKNGKRFKI

-413 LALNR
+413 LAQNKMT
-418 HGGALMFK
+418 GLMFK
-426 LDFDPR
+426 MDFDPR
-432 IIGNKILPDGTRKTG
+432 IIGNRILPDGTRKTG
-447 VGQFIRD
+447 IGQFIRS

-472 LVGTRPPLISE
+472 LVGTRPPLVSE

-514 DFEEVVQLDTK
+514 DFEEVVRLDTK
-525 YINEWSIGLDIKILL
+525 YINEWSIGLDIRILL
-540 QTVITVLKRKGS
+540 QTVAIVLKREGS
-552 M
+552 V